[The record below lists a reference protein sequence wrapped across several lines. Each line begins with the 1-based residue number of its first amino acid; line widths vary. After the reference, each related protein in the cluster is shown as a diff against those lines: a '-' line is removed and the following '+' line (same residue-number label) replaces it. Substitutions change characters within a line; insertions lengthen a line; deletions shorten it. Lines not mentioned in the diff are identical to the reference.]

1 MKSISM
7 CLYKIDIM
15 KRFFSFYVILALLF
29 LNSCGDKKEQT
40 EFSEYGSDPENNIEN
55 QGNIPVQGNSE
66 AKNSSGQKIKPYY
79 VMNQQ
84 FGIPVGAMPI
94 PSSWNKKEQNSE
106 NIYFE
111 SSNGVQVYGEV
122 SNSFFYSNSAERNQY
137 TLQTG
142 SQVKP
147 VKSVQRLIDEE
158 LKPLV
163 EAQGLQFRNQFPLPQ
178 LAQFDNRF
186 NSYLFKSTPEQRQ
199 NDCVVTEW
207 ESPDGKLMM
216 VIVRYYIA
224 QYTSIGGL
232 DWGYTLNSMLA
243 PKAEYD
249 NAKNAYINSLVNFE
263 INPQWVQAHNQYYA
277 QAAQQSNAAHQ
288 GRMANIQAQGERSR
302 AAGRASSQALDN
314 QHNAWRS
321 GQASSDASHSKYI
334 DGIYERRNMT
344 DQSGNIYKI
353 DGYENNV
360 WMNNNNEYIATDNS
374 LYNPNTNSTTNNY
387 NWQQLEETDNGY

>member
-1 MKSISM
+1 
-7 CLYKIDIM
+7 M
-15 KRFFSFYVILALLF
+15 KRFFLIYVIFALLF
-29 LNSCGDKKEQT
+29 LNSCGDKKET
-40 EFSEYGSDPENNIEN
+40 IEFSEYSFDPENNIEN
-55 QGNIPVQGNSE
+55 QETIRVQGNSE
-66 AKNSSGQKIKPYY
+66 TQNSSSKNIKPYY
-79 VMNQQ
+79 VMNKQ
-84 FGIPVGAMPI
+84 FGMPLGAMPI
-94 PSSWNKKEQNSE
+94 PDSWEKKNQNSE

-111 SSNGVQVYGEV
+111 GPNGIQVYGEV

-147 VKSVQRLIDEE
+147 VKSIQRLIDEE

-163 EAQGLQFRNQFPLPQ
+163 AAEGLQLRNQFPLPQ

-186 NSYLFKSTPEQRQ
+186 NSYLFKSPPEQRH
-199 NDCVVTEW
+199 NDCIVTEW
-207 ESPDGKLMM
+207 EGPDGKLTM

-232 DWGYTLNSMLA
+232 DWGYTLNSMSA

-277 QAAQQSNAAHQ
+277 QLAQQNNVAHQ
-288 GRMANIQAQGERSR
+288 GRMADIQAQGERSR

-314 QHNAWRS
+314 QYNSWKS
-321 GQASSDASHSKYI
+321 GQASSDISHSRYI

-344 DQSGNIYKI
+344 DASGSTYKV

-374 LYNPNTNSTTNNY
+374 LYNPNIDNTTNNY